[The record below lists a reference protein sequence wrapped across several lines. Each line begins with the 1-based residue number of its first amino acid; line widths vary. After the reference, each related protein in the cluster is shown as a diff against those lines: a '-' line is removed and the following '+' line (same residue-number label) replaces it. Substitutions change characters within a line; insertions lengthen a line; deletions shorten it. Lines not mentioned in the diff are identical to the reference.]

1 MPMNIKPSLVV
12 TAIMLGGTLVC
23 ASPAMADEALDLL
36 NHMRSAVHTLN
47 YSGTLVYAQGN
58 DLSTYQINHAID
70 NGAEKESVIR
80 LTQGSDGAGDGGA
93 VESFSLA
100 KFQQVQPQMEQVY
113 AFDLGG
119 SERVANHE
127 CRVVVAR
134 PRDRMRYLQRY
145 CIDPGSGM
153 LLKYSLI
160 DQTHKPVEQMMFT
173 ALEIAP
179 PAQAVANATGADVAV
194 TPLPVTAV
202 SGDVWSFA
210 SLPVGFQQVNSLQL
224 DGSNGQQPVQQL
236 VLSDGMSSVSVF
248 IAPPGNEDALKSVE
262 YSAGAM
268 NIFTAQ
274 VDQHNV
280 IMVGEVPVATLKHI
294 SDGLR
299 HGR

>member
-1 MPMNIKPSLVV
+1 
-12 TAIMLGGTLVC
+12 MLAGLWVC
-23 ASPAMADEALDLL
+23 ASPVMADEALDLL
-36 NHMRSAVHTLN
+36 SKMRIAVHTIN

-58 DLSTYQINHAID
+58 DLSTYQINHAVD
-70 NGAEKESVIR
+70 NGAEKENVIR
-80 LTQGSDGAGDGGA
+80 LTQGGDGSGGGNA

-119 SERVANHE
+119 DERVAGHV

-160 DQTHKPVEQMMFT
+160 DQTHNPVEQMMFT
-173 ALEIAP
+173 ALDL
-179 PAQAVANATGADVAV
+179 AQATQATDTVATANTAQVSATVAPSSAAAVAV
-194 TPLPVTAV
+194 DKGSDGA
-202 SGDVWSFA
+202 WSFG
-210 SLPVGFQQVNSLQL
+210 SLPAGFQQVKSVQL
-224 DGSNGQQPVQQL
+224 DGRNGQPPVQQF

-248 IAPPGNEDALKSVE
+248 IAPPGNESALKSVE

-268 NIFTAQ
+268 NIFTAR

-280 IMVGEVPVATLKHI
+280 IMVGEVPVATLKNI
-294 SDGLR
+294 SEGLR